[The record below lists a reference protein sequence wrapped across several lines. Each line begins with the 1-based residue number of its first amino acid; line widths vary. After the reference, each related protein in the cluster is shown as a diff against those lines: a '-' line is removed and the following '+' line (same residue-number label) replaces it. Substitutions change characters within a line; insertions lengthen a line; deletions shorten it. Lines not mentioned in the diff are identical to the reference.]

1 MDGFP
6 KVSIIEGNTKAAAQ
20 GNRWQDVVNALVMIR
35 KGAQSIKQVSIKCE
49 QDWKKSIASVVVF
62 PHHLPPPPPRCPCPP
77 PHPTPPCPPPP
88 PPCCCPHLL
97 LVLLVIVVLLLL
109 IIAVVIVGC
118 HLFANVDDWTWK
130 IQYLFREKSSASA
143 PKHANVYGW
152 V

>member
-1 MDGFP
+1 M
-6 KVSIIEGNTKAAAQ
+6 
-20 GNRWQDVVNALVMIR
+20 VNALVKIR

-62 PHHLPPPPPRCPCPP
+62 RHHLPPPPPRCPCPP
-77 PHPTPPCPPPP
+77 PHPTPPFPPPP

-143 PKHANVYGW
+143 PKHANVNDW